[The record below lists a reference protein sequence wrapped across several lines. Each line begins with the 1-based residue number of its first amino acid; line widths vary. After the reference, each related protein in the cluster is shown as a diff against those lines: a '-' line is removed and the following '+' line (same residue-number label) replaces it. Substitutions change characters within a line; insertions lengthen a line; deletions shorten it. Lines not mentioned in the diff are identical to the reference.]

1 LFYGYVLHLGFL
13 DGVEGLIFHTLRR
26 FWFRFLIDA
35 RIWKREHA
43 AAPARTGPAIRQRS
57 SSAAAG
63 VPFLNAACSSRPRGC
78 IGR

>member
-13 DGVEGLIFHTLRR
+13 GGVEGLIFHTPRR

-43 AAPARTGPAIRQRS
+43 AALHEQGQRS
-57 SSAAAG
+57 LSAHRAR
-63 VPFLNAACSSRPRGC
+63 RPEC
-78 IGR
+78 LF